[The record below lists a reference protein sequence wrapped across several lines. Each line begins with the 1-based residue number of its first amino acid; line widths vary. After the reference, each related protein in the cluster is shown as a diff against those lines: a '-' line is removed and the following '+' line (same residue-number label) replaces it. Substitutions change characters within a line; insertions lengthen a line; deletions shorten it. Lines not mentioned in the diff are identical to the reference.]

1 MTLQNAI
8 EVKRIVRELNELD
21 FMTTCIPADD
31 KLEWLAKEIAICVD
45 SGASKLYADINRDLE
60 EIRDRHFEQMR
71 LEIREVYDKLKQR
84 LENDF

>member
-1 MTLQNAI
+1 MKLQNAI
-8 EVKRIVRELNELD
+8 EVKRIVEELNELD
-21 FMTTCIPADD
+21 FMTTCIPAEE
-31 KLEWLAKEIAICVD
+31 KLNWIAKEIALCVD

-84 LENDF
+84 LENEF